1 MKYIGLIILMMAA
14 LYGPIFLEIINMVN
28 TLK

>member
-1 MKYIGLIILMMAA
+1 MKYIGLIILMIAA
-14 LYGPIFLEIINMVN
+14 LYGPMLLEIINVVS